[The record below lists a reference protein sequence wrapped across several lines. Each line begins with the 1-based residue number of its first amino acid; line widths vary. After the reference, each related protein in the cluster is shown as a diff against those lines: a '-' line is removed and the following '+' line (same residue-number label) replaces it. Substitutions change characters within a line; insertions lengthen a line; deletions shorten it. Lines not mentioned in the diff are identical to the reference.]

1 MSDVLFTDRDTSSK
15 FWSGINYTFQEF
27 NIYLPDLACR
37 CAKATKVKGYVTFGL
52 QNYGKHLRFG
62 RT

>member
-15 FWSGINYTFQEF
+15 FWSGIKYAFQEF
-27 NIYLPDLACR
+27 NNYLPDLACR
-37 CAKATKVKGYVTFGL
+37 CAKATKVNGYVAFGL

>member
-1 MSDVLFTDRDTSSK
+1 MSDVLFIDRDRSSK
-15 FWSGINYTFQEF
+15 FWSGINYAFQEF

-52 QNYGKHLRFG
+52 
-62 RT
+62 